1 MRKEIQE
8 LKRQWN
14 DEIVEKEA
22 VNKANEELRDKV
34 KRVEGEKSLLSR
46 NVEERHQRISGEFQ
60 VAVKC
65 LSLY

>member
-60 VAVKC
+60 SR
-65 LSLY
+65 LL